1 MATKT
6 TQKILIVLI
15 PLLVAGI
22 LGGLYYW
29 KKQQS
34 QPEKKPQ
41 WTLVKENAEELPSL
55 PDFPD
60 GDEEDGL
67 IQPDET
73 GDAPQ
78 NSKTNAQDIS
88 ANDTVP
94 KHIPTES
101 ELLEAAAALT
111 SNPLFQ
117 KLLSQDSTLKLLVRL
132 LDAVANGESPAG
144 MLSFVG
150 DFPKFQ
156 AGRNADGYLAAT
168 NATNGR
174 FSRFIDAV
182 TSIPPADAARWYR
195 QAEPKMQEILYAMG
209 YQELSMRQLVTN
221 AFTVILQIPEFSFD
235 PELVPRGAEIFEY
248 QDPIF
253 QGLNDAQKLI
263 VRQGPENCAK
273 IRSFCLAVAKELELF
288 RE

>member
-1 MATKT
+1 MAPTT

-22 LGGLYYW
+22 LGGLYW
-29 KKQQS
+29 RKKHS

-41 WTLVKENAEELPSL
+41 WTLVEENAEELPAL

-73 GDAPQ
+73 VGDAIPD
-78 NSKTNAQDIS
+78 SK
-88 ANDTVP
+88 ANDPDLSSNGIV
-94 KHIPTES
+94 HDRIPTES
-101 ELLEAAAALT
+101 ELLEAAGALT
-111 SNPLFQ
+111 GNPLFQ
-117 KLLSQDSTLKLLVRL
+117 QLLSQDSTLKLLVRL
-132 LDAVANGESPAG
+132 LDAVANGEAPVG
-144 MLSFVG
+144 LLNFVG
-150 DFPKFQ
+150 DFQKFQ
-156 AGRNADGYLAAT
+156 AGRNAEGYLAAT
-168 NATNGR
+168 TATTNR
-174 FSRFIDAV
+174 FGRFIDAF
-182 TSIPPADAARWYR
+182 TSIPPADAAGWYR
-195 QAEPKMQEILYAMG
+195 RAEPKMQEILRAMG
-209 YQELSMRQLVTN
+209 YHELTMRQLVTN

-273 IRSFCLAVAKELELF
+273 VRSFCLAVAKELELF